1 MTKVSVVINCHNSE
15 KFIEQALTSALN
27 QTYKDIEII
36 CYDNSSKDNTKK
48 IILSFRDERIQYFYS
63 NKFLTLGKARN
74 HAIKQC
80 KGEFIAFLDSDD
92 IWKKDKLENQLIYF
106 KDPEVGIVT
115 SNTEIFNESG
125 FIKNMYSSKNLPKSG
140 KVFKTLFT
148 NYNISLETA
157 IIRSEV
163 LKKLDYIFD
172 ERFEIIEEFDLFC
185 RISINYQLFFV
196 NKVLSKWRMHPNSST
211 WKNRELIWKER
222 NLMLEQYKLN
232 DSNFEKIF
240 QNEIALFEKRT
251 QLEKTLYLIQIN
263 NFKKAR
269 LILKKYLFKE
279 IKWTFL
285 YFLTFNKQLTKYA
298 LKKSGLLQ

>member
-15 KFIEQALTSALN
+15 KYIKETLTSALN
-27 QTYKDIEII
+27 QTYEDIEII
-36 CYDNSSKDNTKK
+36 CYDNFSKDNTKK
-48 IILSFRDERIQYFYS
+48 IILSFRDERIKYFYS
-63 NKFLTLGKARN
+63 NKFFTLGKARN

-92 IWKKDKLENQLIYF
+92 IWKKNKLEYQLIYF
-106 KDPEVGIVT
+106 KDPKVGIVT
-115 SNTEIFNESG
+115 SNTEIFNERG

-140 KVFKTLFT
+140 KVFKILFT

-157 IIRSEV
+157 IIRSDV

-185 RISINYQLFFV
+185 RISINYKLFFV
-196 NKVLSKWRMHPNSST
+196 NKVLSKWRMHSNSST
-211 WKNRELIWKER
+211 WRNRELIWKER

-240 QNEIALFEKRT
+240 QNEIVLFEKRT

-263 NFKKAR
+263 NFKNAR

-279 IKWTFL
+279 LKWTFL
-285 YFLTFNKQLTKYA
+285 YFLTFNKKLTKYA